1 MEAILWAWVVASN
14 PRRIGL
20 ISASI
25 SLHVCHDFLHDFRH
39 DHATIGPRSGVN
51 LTAQA
56 SSIDCRSMGAD
67 SAPFP
72 LHFRFDRGS
81 IVPRSRLDR
90 AAIAARSCRDRG
102 SIAARSRRDRVLPG
116 VSSAVRLFDR
126 DEDPMLQVRSRSR
139 DRMIFPSPRGHR
151 LSLRSRHLR

>member
-39 DHATIGPRSGVN
+39 DRATIGPRSGVN

-56 SSIDCRSMGAD
+56 SSIACRSMGAD

-72 LHFRFDRGS
+72 LHFLFDRGS
-81 IVPRSRLDR
+81 IAPRSRLDR
-90 AAIAARSCRDRG
+90 AAIVKFFLESPAPSDYLIVMKIRCSRSVHAASLD
-102 SIAARSRRDRVLPG
+102 A
-116 VSSAVRLFDR
+116 
-126 DEDPMLQVRSRSR
+126 VRSRSR
-139 DRMIFPSPRGHR
+139 DGNRMIFPSPRGHR

>member
-39 DHATIGPRSGVN
+39 DRATIGPRSGVN

-56 SSIDCRSMGAD
+56 SSIDFRSMGAD

-90 AAIAARSCRDRG
+90 AAIAARSRLDRAAIVFFLESPAPSDYLIVMKIRCSRLDRDRAIG
-102 SIAARSRRDRVLPG
+102 
-116 VSSAVRLFDR
+116 
-126 DEDPMLQVRSRSR
+126 
-139 DRMIFPSPRGHR
+139 
-151 LSLRSRHLR
+151 